1 MSNNDQKQ
9 DPFHNYGSFYYNDS
23 SVFPFFNITPT
34 QNHIQPA
41 AGFDPPSNM
50 SFTDS
55 LHLSMDYN
63 QLQGLI
69 QPAAAFDMSCSSPQ
83 VITDPNVEE
92 DAKLKRFGVGDQNPP
107 SNPNSSVSSSSNEAG
122 PDDDSDKMK
131 YKHPKETG
139 THEDA
144 AHDKSK
150 KVNNK
155 AKKKEKTPREP
166 QFAFLT
172 KSEIDHLEDGYRWR
186 KYGQKAVK
194 ISPYPRCTSQKCK
207 VKKRVERSFQ
217 DPSTVITTYEGQHNH
232 HYPATFRG
240 NAARLSPSL
249 LASIASSTPNLRQ
262 QLLLTSLFPHQAA
275 AATTSSMLSQNNI
288 THHQQH
294 QQQQELHFPPDYGL
308 LKDSC
313 GPSFFHKQEP

>member
-150 KVNNK
+150 KV
-155 AKKKEKTPREP
+155 
-166 QFAFLT
+166 
-172 KSEIDHLEDGYRWR
+172 SY
-186 KYGQKAVK
+186 Y
-194 ISPYPRCTSQKCK
+194 RCTSQKCK